1 MKNSKVLREMEDFV
15 VDDFS
20 TELLGK
26 SHNFLGF
33 ITYRVVLYRIVLASS
48 GLLRNLERFCRGLCV
63 GVGTPGQRMWAWMWS
78 ARLLVLASVR
88 QCLF

>member
-1 MKNSKVLREMEDFV
+1 MKNSKVLREMEGFV

-48 GLLRNLERFCRGLCV
+48 GLLRNLQRAVCRRWHPRAKDVGLDV
-63 GVGTPGQRMWAWMWS
+63 
-78 ARLLVLASVR
+78 ASGAGFSEEMSF
-88 QCLF
+88 LG

>member
-1 MKNSKVLREMEDFV
+1 MEDFI

-33 ITYRVVLYRIVLASS
+33 LTYKVVLYRVVLACA
-48 GLLRNLERFCRGLCV
+48 GLLRKSEEVLQRALCRRWH
-63 GVGTPGQRMWAWMWS
+63 PRAREWAWMWS